1 MSPHDF
7 PSAYTCPNWD
17 VLTAYD
23 QGRLPAPLLEVVANH
38 LTTCEQCLE
47 TLTTLH
53 DSIDP
58 LIANLRRFVPEQPP
72 APAGEA
78 GPEAVAGRPPTWG
91 VFEIAAASTLPEGLS
106 PVVVG
111 ADADWPRA
119 FGKYEL
125 LEKIAQGGMGIV
137 YKARQLPPLERLVAL
152 KVIAAG
158 AASGPGLVARF
169 RVEAQAVARLK
180 HPHIVQI
187 YDYGEEDGQPYFSM
201 ELMEGGSLK
210 QQLAGQPQP
219 ERAAAELVRT
229 LALAVQAAHQEQVVH
244 RDLKPG
250 NVLLD
255 KAGLAKIA
263 DFGLA
268 KLLDDDQG
276 SSLPEAIVGTP
287 SYMAPEQARGDA
299 GAVGPLVDVYAL
311 GAILYEMLTGR
322 PPFLAA
328 HRQATMDQVCSE
340 RPQSIAP
347 QRPRV
352 PRDLE
357 AICLKCL
364 EKDPEKRYASAEA
377 LADDLG
383 RWQRGDS
390 TLALPLSWPQWAWR
404 KLRRHALVRSA
415 AAIVLL
421 ASAVALAVVVCRDPE
436 RTIQQLE
443 SQLALG
449 KPVPL
454 LPDGKGPRWFRLRTG
469 EGSAQIRRSNQG
481 SFTISAF
488 EPVLCEL
495 IRDPRQDR
503 YRFRAEVQLASADPT
518 GVAGI
523 YFAHQA
529 TPLATTDLHE
539 FIELTFNDI
548 MDAKDAWKTMCNAL
562 PPPYPPEPRA
572 NPVGF
577 NSRLYAEPLERLKE
591 TKFEVA
597 MPEICPSVRGATP
610 GVWCSLVVEVTPDT
624 VSTFWDGKPV
634 GSVATAEITKAT
646 KNCLALLRKDHPDE
660 LAARQEG
667 PCLNFRGGLGLY
679 VSRSSANFRD
689 VAVEPM
695 EVGK

>member
-1 MSPHDF
+1 M
-7 PSAYTCPNWD
+7 
-17 VLTAYD
+17 
-23 QGRLPAPLLEVVANH
+23 
-38 LTTCEQCLE
+38 
-47 TLTTLH
+47 
-53 DSIDP
+53 DP

-91 VFEIAAASTLPEGLS
+91 VFEIAAASTLPEGQS

-187 YDYGEEDGQPYFSM
+187 YDYGEQDGQPYFSM

-229 LALAVQAAHQEQVVH
+229 LALAVQAAHRERVVH

-255 KAGLAKIA
+255 KTGVAKIA

-340 RPQSIAP
+340 PPEPIAP

-352 PRDLE
+352 PLDLE

-364 EKDPEKRYASAEA
+364 EKDPGRRYASAQA

-383 RWQRGDS
+383 RWQRGVS
-390 TLALPLSWPQWAWR
+390 TVARPLSWPQWAWR
-404 KLRRHALVRSA
+404 KLWRNAALSSA
-415 AAIVLL
+415 AAAVLL
-421 ASAVALAVVVCRDPE
+421 VSVVALAVVVYSDPE
-436 RTIQQLE
+436 RTIQHLE
-443 SQLALG
+443 GQLARG
-449 KPVPL
+449 KAVQL
-454 LPDGKGPRWFRLRTG
+454 LPDTNGPRWFRLRTG
-469 EGSAQIRRSNQG
+469 ESSAKIRRSNQG

-539 FIELTFNDI
+539 FMDLTFNDI
-548 MDAKDAWKTMCNAL
+548 MDAKDDWRSLCAVI
-562 PPPYPPEPRA
+562 PPPYPPEPQA
-572 NPVGF
+572 NQVNF
-577 NSRLYAEPLERLKE
+577 RSKLYAERLDKPIA
-591 TKFEVA
+591 TNFDVA
-597 MPEICPSVRGATP
+597 RPEICPSRRGRTP
-610 GVWCSLVVEVTPDT
+610 GKWFSLVVEVTPDT
-624 VSTFWDGKPV
+624 VSASWDGQQV
-634 GSVATAEITKAT
+634 GSVAIAKITGHT
-646 KNCLALLRKDHPDE
+646 KNCLASLRKDHPDE
-660 LAARQEG
+660 LVARQEG

-695 EVGK
+695 EIGK